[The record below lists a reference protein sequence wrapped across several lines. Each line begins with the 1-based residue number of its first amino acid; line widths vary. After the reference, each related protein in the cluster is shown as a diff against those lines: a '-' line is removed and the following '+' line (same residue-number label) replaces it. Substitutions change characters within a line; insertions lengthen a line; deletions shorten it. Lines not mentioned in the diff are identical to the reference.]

1 MLQKVSMS
9 GITFENNKY
18 SLLILMVLFSTFY
31 LTGTVVTQ
39 TQARYPDGSQ
49 TGISYSIF
57 SGNVL
62 QSFGINTIT
71 GKDRND

>member
-1 MLQKVSMS
+1 MIVFFFL
-9 GITFENNKY
+9 
-18 SLLILMVLFSTFY
+18 

-57 SGNVL
+57 SGNRL

-71 GKDRND
+71 GEFSKMAFVPP